1 MTRIVVLGIGN
12 VLNADDGLGPHA
24 VRVLEAEWE
33 TGPGVEIID
42 GGTPGLD
49 LVSVLHGAE
58 AVVVVDAVRDRGA
71 PGDVKRY
78 PREDVIEGAPRL
90 AMSPH
95 EPGLR
100 DALLTMEFEGSTPGD
115 VTLWGAI
122 PESVELGPGLTPAC
136 RAAIP
141 ALVDGVVA
149 ELRRLGA
156 PPRRRDPP
164 LKPDLW
170 WERRAG

>member
-1 MTRIVVLGIGN
+1 MARIVVLGIGN
-12 VLNADDGLGPHA
+12 VLNHDDGVGPHV
-24 VRVLEAEWE
+24 VRVVDAAWE
-33 TGPGVEIID
+33 MPGDVEVVD

-78 PREDVIEGAPRL
+78 ERAEIMRGAPKL

-100 DALLTMEFEGSTPGD
+100 DALLTMEFQGSTPGD

-122 PESVELGPGLTPAC
+122 PESVELGTGLTAVG
-136 RAAIP
+136 RGAVP
-141 ALVDGVVA
+141 ALVEGVLA

-156 PPRRRDPP
+156 EPRRRAEPRD
-164 LKPDLW
+164 PDLW
-170 WERRAG
+170 WERPPG